1 MHSSCM
7 KSPLGTLLGVLG
19 GSILVRGHYKFI
31 VLHSFT
37 ALHGWREDADV
48 DES

>member
-1 MHSSCM
+1 M
-7 KSPLGTLLGVLG
+7 KSPLGTLPGVLG

-37 ALHGWREDADV
+37 SIHCSPWLERGC
-48 DES
+48 